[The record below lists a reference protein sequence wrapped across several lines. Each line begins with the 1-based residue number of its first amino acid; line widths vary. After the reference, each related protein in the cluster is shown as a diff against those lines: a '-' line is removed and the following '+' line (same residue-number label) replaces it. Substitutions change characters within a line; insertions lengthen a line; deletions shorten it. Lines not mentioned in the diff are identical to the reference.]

1 MRGSVEDNKALKRFG
16 ELVGY
21 TEADLKQFQ
30 PGDPRLRQMERLGRA
45 AARYS
50 IAVEVVRAR
59 NCNSGY
65 QEGDKFILD
74 VDGNF
79 ITKFCPSRLCVYA
92 ISQLAVPVA
101 LINERLSEGLD
112 PNQFHFMHQV
122 RCLDVGVACGGYGE
136 VRFEVKVVPRVKDVE
151 AAPLRNARVGTAHQI
166 FCQPE
171 TTSWP
176 VSRFSPVQIA
186 PRTVTALP

>member
-1 MRGSVEDNKALKRFG
+1 MDDKKVLKRFG
-16 ELVGY
+16 ERVGY
-21 TEADLKQFQ
+21 TAADLEHFHEN
-30 PGDPRLRQMERLGRA
+30 DPRVRQMERLGRA

-50 IAVEVVRAR
+50 IAAQVVKAR

-65 QEGDKFILD
+65 QEGDTFILD

-92 ISQLAVPVA
+92 VAQMMIPVA

-122 RCLDVGVACGGYGE
+122 RCLDVGVECGGYGE
-136 VRFEVKVVPRVKDVE
+136 VRFEVKVVPRVKE
-151 AAPLRNARVGTAHQI
+151 SNQNK
-166 FCQPE
+166 
-171 TTSWP
+171 
-176 VSRFSPVQIA
+176 
-186 PRTVTALP
+186 

>member
-16 ELVGY
+16 DRVGD

-30 PGDPRLRQMERLGRA
+30 AGDPRLRQMERLARA

-50 IAVEVVRAR
+50 IAAEVVQAR

-65 QEGDKFILD
+65 QAGDKFILD
-74 VDGNF
+74 VNGNF
-79 ITKFCPSRLCVYA
+79 ITKLCPARLCVYA

-101 LINERLSEGLD
+101 LINERLGEGLD

-122 RCLDVGVACGGYGE
+122 RCLDVGVECGGYGE
-136 VRFEVKVVPRVKDVE
+136 VMLEIKVVPRVKK
-151 AAPLRNARVGTAHQI
+151 
-166 FCQPE
+166 
-171 TTSWP
+171 
-176 VSRFSPVQIA
+176 
-186 PRTVTALP
+186 

>member
-1 MRGSVEDNKALKRFG
+1 MEDNKALKRFG
-16 ELVGY
+16 DLVGY
-21 TEADLKQFQ
+21 TEGDLQHFQ
-30 PGDPRLRQMERLGRA
+30 EADPRVRQMERLGRA

-50 IAVEVVRAR
+50 IAAEVVQAR
-59 NCNSGY
+59 HCNSGY
-65 QEGDKFILD
+65 KEGDKFILD

-122 RCLDVGVACGGYGE
+122 RCLDVGVECGGYGE
-136 VRFEVKVVPRVKDVE
+136 VRFEVKVVPRVKDTKPGE
-151 AAPLRNARVGTAHQI
+151 
-166 FCQPE
+166 F
-171 TTSWP
+171 
-176 VSRFSPVQIA
+176 
-186 PRTVTALP
+186 

>member
-21 TEADLKQFQ
+21 TEADLAQFQ
-30 PGDPRLRQMERLGRA
+30 AEDPRVRQMERLGRA

-50 IAVEVVRAR
+50 IAVEVVKAR
-59 NCNSGY
+59 HCNSGY

-92 ISQLAVPVA
+92 ISQLSVPVA
-101 LINERLSEGLD
+101 LILI
-112 PNQFHFMHQV
+112 
-122 RCLDVGVACGGYGE
+122 C
-136 VRFEVKVVPRVKDVE
+136 
-151 AAPLRNARVGTAHQI
+151 
-166 FCQPE
+166 
-171 TTSWP
+171 TSP
-176 VSRFSPVQIA
+176 SCMMLNSP
-186 PRTVTALP
+186 T